1 MMMHPRI
8 FVCLLLLIS
17 SLLCFAQD
25 ESTVRLKVV
34 DSLQQPVANATVA
47 LKLKKDSSVIKVQ
60 LTDTAGN
67 TKFTD
72 LAAGDYFFRITHL
85 GFIDHSGSHFYIPGN
100 YAGAMT
106 TVLSQT
112 HSSTLSNVTV
122 STRKAFIEMKPGKT
136 VVNLDAGISTAG
148 TTAMEALEKMPG
160 ITVDKDGTISLKG
173 KTGVSVLID
182 GKQTYLDASQI
193 STLLNGMSASQISTV
208 EIMEQPSSKYD
219 AAGNAGIINIRL
231 KKNNQRGFN
240 GNASTSFAQ
249 GVYPKN
255 NNNLQMNYRNGRFNL
270 FMNYSV
276 NINKNFTKIYAL
288 RKYYDNNGALGSMLE
303 QLSYFKGKGYTQ
315 NLRTGVDYS
324 INEKTS
330 AGIILSGL
338 ALKRKG
344 NTDNPAEWLDA
355 GMNTDSLIQTY
366 SKTSSH
372 WKNGGINF
380 NLRHAF
386 TATKEI
392 SFDLDRILYGIRGNQ
407 YFENNGI
414 TPINYKEATQAELPS
429 DIKITS
435 AKADYSA
442 QLKDWKIEA
451 GAKTS
456 HINTDNLADYEYLDG
471 TVWRAD
477 NGKSNHFL
485 YTENIHALYA
495 NAENKSNQ
503 WTVNGGLRYEMTS
516 YDANQLGNSIVKDSS
531 FSRSYNSLFPSAFV
545 SYQMDSSNQF
555 SLSAGRRIDRPAF
568 QKLNPFVFIINKYT
582 YQTGNPYFLPQY
594 TWNIELSHLYKD
606 VVITSLSYSITK
618 DYFSQIFPVSNN
630 GIIIY
635 TEGNLQQLQTLGASA
650 SLQLSPAKWWSV
662 STQANIIHKK
672 MKGFIERQ
680 YNERVTQ
687 GSFNF
692 NNQLRFKKGW
702 SGEVSGFY
710 TSKSRNDIQE
720 VVDPAGQVSVG
731 IAKTVLKSKGTIK
744 LAARDIFYTQWMKG
758 NTQFTNATEYFKLT
772 RDSRVVNVS
781 FGYRFGKSF
790 KTVKRGQ
797 GSAKEEVERVGN
809 G

>member
-1 MMMHPRI
+1 M
-8 FVCLLLLIS
+8 FCA
-17 SLLCFAQD
+17 AQN
-25 ESTVRLKVV
+25 EGFIQLKVV
-34 DSLQQPVANATVA
+34 DSLQQPIANATVA
-47 LKLKKDSSVIKVQ
+47 LKLKKDSSIIKVQ

-67 TKFTD
+67 ANFAD
-72 LAAGDYFFRITHL
+72 LAAGDYFFRVTYL
-85 GFIDHSGSHFYIPGN
+85 GFVDHVGSHFYIPSN
-100 YAGAMT
+100 YYGVMKA
-106 TVLSQT
+106 VLLQAY
-112 HSSTLSNVTV
+112 SSTLSNITVT
-122 STRKAFIEMKPGKT
+122 TRKAFIEMKPGKT
-136 VVNLDAGISTAG
+136 VVNLEAGISTAG

-160 ITVDKDGTISLKG
+160 ITVDKDGAISLKG
-173 KTGVSVLID
+173 RAGVSVLID
-182 GKQTYLDASQI
+182 GKQTYLDPSQI

-208 EIMEQPSSKYD
+208 EIMEQPTSKYD
-219 AAGNAGIINIRL
+219 AAGNTGIINIRL
-231 KKNNQRGFN
+231 KKNNQKGFN

-255 NNNLQMNYRNGRFNL
+255 SNNLQMNYRNEKINL
-270 FMNYSV
+270 FLNYGV
-276 NINKNFTKIYAL
+276 NLNKAFTKIYAL
-288 RKYYDNNGALGSMLE
+288 RKYYNNNGDITSMLK
-303 QLSYFKGKGYTQ
+303 QLSLFKGKGYTQ
-315 NLRTGVDYS
+315 NLRTGADYT

-338 ALKRKG
+338 ALQRRG
-344 NTDNPAEWLDA
+344 NTDNPAKWLDA
-355 GMNTDSLIQTY
+355 SMNTDSLIQTY
-366 SKTSSH
+366 SKTNSH

-380 NLRHAF
+380 NFRHAF
-386 TATKEI
+386 TAAKEI
-392 SFDLDRILYGIRGNQ
+392 SFDVDRILYRILGNQ

-414 TPINYKEATQAELPS
+414 TPISYKEATQAQLPS

-435 AKADYSA
+435 AKFDYTA
-442 QLKDWKIEA
+442 QSKEWKIEA

-471 TVWRAD
+471 TVWRED

-495 NAENKSNQ
+495 NAEGKSNQ
-503 WTVNGGLRYEMTS
+503 WTINGGLRYEMTS
-516 YDANQLGNSIVKDSS
+516 YNAHQLGNSIVKDSS

-545 SYQMDSSNQF
+545 SYQIDSSNQF

-594 TWNIELSHLYKD
+594 TWNVELSHLYKD

-635 TEGNLQQLQTLGASA
+635 TEGNLQQLQTLGASV
-650 SLQLSPAKWWSV
+650 SLQLSPTKWWSV

-731 IAKTVLKSKGTIK
+731 IAKTVLKNKGTIK

-772 RDSRVVNVS
+772 RDSRVATVS
-781 FGYRFGKSF
+781 FSYRFGKSF

-797 GSAKEEVERVGN
+797 GAAKEEIERVGN

>member
-1 MMMHPRI
+1 MMHLKI
-8 FVCLLLLIS
+8 FVCVPLLIA
-17 SLLCFAQD
+17 SLFCVAQG
-25 ESTVRLKVV
+25 ESAIQLKVV
-34 DSLQQPVANATVA
+34 DSLQQPIANATVA
-47 LKLKKDSSVIKVQ
+47 LKLKKDSSIIKVQ

-67 TKFTD
+67 ANFTD
-72 LAAGDYFFRITHL
+72 LTAGDYFFRVTHL
-85 GFIDHSGSHFYIPGN
+85 GFVDHLGSHFYIPGN
-100 YAGAMT
+100 YNGAMKA
-106 TVLSQT
+106 VLLQA
-112 HSSTLSNVTV
+112 HSSTLSNITVT
-122 STRKAFIEMKPGKT
+122 TRKVFIEMKPGKT
-136 VVNLDAGISTAG
+136 VVNLEAGISTAG

-173 KTGVSVLID
+173 RTGVSVLID
-182 GKQTYLDASQI
+182 GKQTYLDPSQI
-193 STLLNGMSASQISTV
+193 SSLLNGMSASQISSI
-208 EIMEQPSSKYD
+208 EIMEQASSKYD

-231 KKNNQRGFN
+231 KKNNQKGFN

-255 NNNLQMNYRNGRFNL
+255 NNNLQMNYRNGRINL
-270 FMNYSV
+270 FLNYGM
-276 NINKNFTKIYAL
+276 NINKAFTKIYAF
-288 RKYYDNNGALGSMLE
+288 RKYYNNNGDITSMLE
-303 QLSYFKGKGYTQ
+303 QLSLFKGKGYTH
-315 NLRTGVDYS
+315 NLRTGLDYA
-324 INEKTS
+324 ITEKTT
-330 AGIILSGL
+330 AGIILSSL
-338 ALKRKG
+338 ALQRRG

-355 GMNTDSLIQTY
+355 SMNTDSLIQTY
-366 SKTSSH
+366 SKTNSH

-380 NLRHAF
+380 NFRHAF
-386 TATKEI
+386 TAAKEI
-392 SFDLDRILYGIRGNQ
+392 SFDVDRILYRIRGNQ
-407 YFENNGI
+407 YFENNGV
-414 TPINYKEATQAELPS
+414 TPMSYKEATQAELPS

-435 AKADYSA
+435 AKADYAA
-442 QLKDWKIEA
+442 QLKEWKIEA

-471 TVWRAD
+471 TVWRED

-485 YTENIHALYA
+485 YMENIHALYT
-495 NAENKSNQ
+495 NAESKSNQ
-503 WTVNGGLRYEMTS
+503 WTVQGGLRYEMTS
-516 YDANQLGNSIVKDSS
+516 YDAHQLGNSIVKDSS

-545 SYQMDSSNQF
+545 SYQIDSSNQF

-582 YQTGNPYFLPQY
+582 YQAGNPYFLPQY

-606 VVITSLSYSITK
+606 ILITSLSYSITK

-635 TEGNLQQLQTLGASA
+635 TEGNLQQLQTLGVSV

-662 STQANIIHKK
+662 STQGNIIHKK

-720 VVDPAGQVSVG
+720 VVDPAGQISVG
-731 IAKTVLKSKGTIK
+731 IAKTVLKNKGTIK

-772 RDSRVVNVS
+772 RDSRVATVS
-781 FGYRFGKSF
+781 FSYRFGKSF

-797 GSAKEEVERVGN
+797 GSAREEIERVGN

>member
-1 MMMHPRI
+1 MMMHSNF
-8 FVCLLLLIS
+8 FVCLI
-17 SLLCFAQD
+17 SLLASVICFAQD
-25 ESTVRLKVV
+25 EGIIQLKVV
-34 DSLQQPVANATVA
+34 DSLQQPIANATVA

-60 LTDTAGN
+60 LTDTTGN
-67 TKFTD
+67 ASFTD
-72 LAAGDYFFRITHL
+72 LAAGDYFFRVTHL
-85 GFIDHSGSHFYIPGN
+85 GFNEHSGSHFFIPGN
-100 YAGAMT
+100 YKGKMT
-106 TVLSQT
+106 AVLLQAT
-112 HSSTLSNVTV
+112 SSTLGNVTIF
-122 STRKAFIEMKPGKT
+122 TRKAFIEMKPGKT
-136 VVNLDAGISTAG
+136 IVNLEGGISTAG

-160 ITVDKDGTISLKG
+160 ITVDKDGNISLKG
-173 KTGVSVLID
+173 RSGVSVLMD
-182 GKQTYLDASQI
+182 GKQTYLDPSQI
-193 STLLNGMSASQISTV
+193 STLLNSMSASQISAV

-231 KKNNQRGFN
+231 KKNNQKGFN

-270 FMNYSV
+270 FLNYSL
-276 NINKNFTKIYAL
+276 NISRNFTKIYAL
-288 RKYYDNNGALGSMLE
+288 RRYYNNIGDLTSMLE
-303 QLSYFKGKGYTQ
+303 QLSYFKGKGNTH

-324 INEKTS
+324 FNEKTNV
-330 AGIILSGL
+330 GIIISGL

-344 NTDNPAEWLDA
+344 NTDNPAEWLDSN
-355 GMNTDSLIQTY
+355 MNTDSLVQTY
-366 SKTSSH
+366 SKSDTR
-372 WKNGGINF
+372 WKNGGVNF
-380 NLRHAF
+380 NFRHAF
-386 TATKEI
+386 AAAKEI
-392 SFDLDRILYGIRGNQ
+392 SFDVDRIIYRIRGNQ
-407 YFENNGI
+407 YFENNAI
-414 TPINYKEATQAELPS
+414 TPANYKEATRAGLPS
-429 DIKITS
+429 DINIAS
-435 AKADYSA
+435 AKADYTA
-442 QLKDWKIEA
+442 QVKEWRMEA

-456 HINTDNLADYEYLDG
+456 NINTDNLAAYELLDG
-471 TVWRAD
+471 SVWRED

-495 NAENKSNQ
+495 NAETTTKR
-503 WTVNGGLRYEMTS
+503 WTVHGGLRYEMTN
-516 YDANQLGNSIVKDSS
+516 YNAHQLGNSGVKDSS
-531 FSRSYNSLFPSAFV
+531 FSRSYNSLFPSV
-545 SYQMDSSNQF
+545 LLNYEMDSSNQF

-582 YQTGNPYFLPQY
+582 YQTGNPFFLPQY

-630 GIIIY
+630 NIIIY
-635 TEGNLQQLQTLGASA
+635 TEGNLQRLQTLGASV

-680 YNERVTQ
+680 YNETVTQ
-687 GSFNF
+687 GSLNF
-692 NNQLRFKKGW
+692 NNQLRFQKGW

-710 TSKSRNDIQE
+710 TSRSRNDIQE

-731 IAKTVLKSKGTIK
+731 VAKTILKNKGTIK

-758 NTQFTNATEYFKLT
+758 NTQFINATEYFKLT

-781 FGYRFGKSF
+781 FSYRFGKSF

-797 GSAKEEVERVGN
+797 GAAKEEIERVGN